1 MTAVVPFQPIGEV
14 SRRELVLRVLASAEY
29 DELVEYDRLAEVLGG
44 VGRKI
49 VQSAVGEAKPGTF
62 TLTRPVV

>member
-49 VQSAVGEAKPGTF
+49 V
-62 TLTRPVV
+62 